1 MTAEKYFTEEIRS
14 GINAAI
20 ASAEKIT
27 SGEIRLFIENNC
39 IGEVLDRAAF
49 LFKELKM
56 DATSERNGVLFYLAM
71 KTQKFAI
78 LGDSGI
84 NSKVPKDFWLDIKV
98 EMQNYFV
105 KEEFAPGLVRGITM
119 AGEALQKYF
128 PYLKEDKNE
137 LSDDIVFGNQ

>member
-1 MTAEKYFTEEIRS
+1 MTAERYFTEEIRN

-20 ASAEKIT
+20 SAAEKKT
-27 SGEIRLFIENNC
+27 SGEIRLFIENIC
-39 IGEVLDRAAF
+39 AGQVRDRAAF

-56 DATSERNGVLFYLAM
+56 DATNEHNGVLFYLAM

-98 EMQNYFV
+98 EMRNYFV
-105 KEEFAPGLVRGITM
+105 KEEFAPGLIRG
-119 AGEALQKYF
+119 
-128 PYLKEDKNE
+128 
-137 LSDDIVFGNQ
+137 

>member
-1 MTAEKYFTEEIRS
+1 MTAEKYFTEDIRS
-14 GINAAI
+14 SINTAI
-20 ASAEKIT
+20 AAAEKKT

-39 IGEVLDRAAF
+39 AGDVLDRAAF

-56 DATSERNGVLFYLAM
+56 DATHEHNGVLFYLAM

-105 KEEFAPGLVRGITM
+105 KEEFSAGLVRGITM
-119 AGEALQKYF
+119 AGDALEKYF
-128 PYLKEDKNE
+128 PYSAGDKNE
-137 LSDDIVFGNQ
+137 LSDEIVFGKQ

>member
-1 MTAEKYFTEEIRS
+1 MTASTYFTEDIRS
-14 GINAAI
+14 SINTAI
-20 ASAEKIT
+20 AAAEKKT

-39 IGEVLDRAAF
+39 AGEVLDRAAF

-56 DATSERNGVLFYLAM
+56 DATRERNGVLFYLAI
-71 KTQKFAI
+71 KAQKFAI

-105 KEEFAPGLVRGITM
+105 KEDFAGGLVKGITM

-128 PYLKEDKNE
+128 PYLKDDKNE
-137 LSDDIVFGNQ
+137 LSDEIVFGK

>member
-20 ASAEKIT
+20 AAAEKKT

-39 IGEVLDRAAF
+39 AGEVLDRAAF
-49 LFKELKM
+49 LFKEMKM
-56 DATSERNGVLFYLAM
+56 DATKERNGVLFYLAM

-84 NSKVPKDFWLDIKV
+84 NAKVPKDFWLDIKV

-105 KEEFAPGLVRGITM
+105 KEEFAPGLVKGITM
-119 AGEALQKYF
+119 AGDALQKYF
-128 PYLKEDKNE
+128 PYLKDDKNE
-137 LSDDIVFGNQ
+137 LSDEILFGKQ